1 MNMNLIIFNHP
12 SFIFYF
18 FYIILSLGAILI
30 IRKISKNF
38 KKTRINKLLTILF
51 VFTSMITLFLGQK
64 VESIYTRTEQNEY
77 RIASKHLGSILTQ
90 ELRDLHHERFDRNSN
105 IDNDS
110 YKKVYN
116 KLLSWQ
122 KSNKE
127 IQSLYTLKK
136 DQNGNFYFLFAP
148 ETDYN
153 KDGIISGHSEESVP
167 LGTFYHQDLSELKG
181 AFAGEFTM
189 QSTPTTDVWSTSI
202 TAYLP
207 ILNSSNQ
214 VDAVLGIDYDGNIYN
229 NRLEKE
235 RTKIEF
241 FTISIL
247 CIEAL
252 LYIIAAL
259 TELER
264 IKLRKH
270 KNELNQLAYYDSLTH
285 LPNRHYTYE
294 FFNIDELENAAILYL
309 TIGGYSKVVNLMDYS
324 KGEEFILVNVSR
336 IKSLKDITLIRWGE
350 TDFLIVYLDF
360 RSEADVK
367 SKITELLHHLSK
379 PVVISGRNFDILPK
393 IGVSFYP
400 LNGIDWSTLI
410 KKADLA
416 KHSCR
421 DETQKF
427 NFFNNSILDQ
437 MHKKIIFES
446 DLKKALLD
454 EQFVLYYQIQIDL
467 MTGKPIGME
476 ALVRWNHPT
485 QGLIPPIDFI
495 HVAEEI
501 GLIEPLSLWIF
512 KMACYQTQQINQEYN
527 FNLSIS
533 VNLSPNHLQNTSLF
547 SDILT
552 VLEETG
558 LKPEYLD
565 IEITENALIDV
576 KNAIQT
582 LQTLK
587 EIGVRISLDDFG
599 SGYSSLS
606 YLQDLPI
613 DRLKMDRLFIK
624 DFPYQDDNLIKSII
638 NLGHN
643 LRLKVLAEGAENKEQ
658 VELLQHL
665 GCDQVQGYYYSKP
678 VPFDDFKKLL
688 LSFK

>member
-1 MNMNLIIFNHP
+1 MNIILFNHP

-18 FYIILSLGAILI
+18 IYIILSLGALLI
-30 IRKISKNF
+30 IRKISKSY

-51 VFTSMITLFLGQK
+51 IFTSMITLFLGQK
-64 VESIYTRTEQNEY
+64 IESIYTRMEQNEY
-77 RIASKHLGSILTQ
+77 RIASEPLGIVLTQ
-90 ELRDLHHERFDRNSN
+90 ELKDLDHERFNRNSN
-105 IDNDS
+105 TDNES

-116 KLLSWQ
+116 KLLFWQ

-127 IQSLYTLKK
+127 IQSLYTIKK
-136 DQNGNFYFLFAP
+136 DQKGTFYFLFAP

-153 KDGIISGHSEESVP
+153 KDGVISGHSEESVP
-167 LGTFYHQDLSELKG
+167 LGTLYSQDLSELKS
-181 AFAGEFTM
+181 AFSGEFTM
-189 QSTPTTDVWSTSI
+189 QYSPTTDAWSTSI

-247 CIEAL
+247 CIEVL
-252 LYIIAAL
+252 LYIIATL
-259 TELER
+259 TEVER

-270 KNELNQLAYYDSLTH
+270 KNELNKLAYYDSLTH
-285 LPNRHYTYE
+285 LPNRHYTCE
-294 FFNIDELENAAILYL
+294 FFNLKELEKAAILYL

-324 KGEEFILVNVSR
+324 KGEEFILANVSR
-336 IKSLKDITLIRWGE
+336 INSLKDITLIRWGE

-360 RSEADVK
+360 RSEDDVI

-379 PVVISGRNFDILPK
+379 PIVISGRNFDILPK

-400 LNGIDWSTLI
+400 LNGADWSTLI

-416 KHSCR
+416 KHACR
-421 DETQKF
+421 DETQKL
-427 NFFNNSILDQ
+427 NLFNNSILEQ
-437 MHKKIIFES
+437 IHKKIIFES

-454 EQFVLYYQIQIDL
+454 EQFELYYQLQIDL
-467 MTGKPIGME
+467 MTGLPIGME

-512 KMACYQTQQINQEYN
+512 KKACNQTQHINQEYK
-527 FNLSIS
+527 FKLRIS
-533 VNLSPNHLQNTSLF
+533 VNLSPIHLQNPSLF
-547 SDILT
+547 ADIST

-558 LKPEYLD
+558 LEPEYLD

-576 KNAIQT
+576 KNSIQT
-582 LQTLK
+582 LKTLK
-587 EIGVRISLDDFG
+587 EIGVNISLDDFG

-606 YLQDLPI
+606 YLQNLPI

-624 DFPYQDDNLIKSII
+624 DFPYQNDNLIRSII

-643 LRLKVLAEGAENKEQ
+643 LKLKVLAEGAENKEQ
-658 VELLQHL
+658 VELLQNL

-678 VPFDDFKKLL
+678 VPIEDFKKLL
-688 LSFK
+688 LSFY